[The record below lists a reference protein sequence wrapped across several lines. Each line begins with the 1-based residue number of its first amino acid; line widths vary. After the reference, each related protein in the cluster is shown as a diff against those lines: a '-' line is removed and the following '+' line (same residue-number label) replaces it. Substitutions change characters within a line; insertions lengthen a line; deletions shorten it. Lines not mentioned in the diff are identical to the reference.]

1 MRALS
6 ATLLAA
12 QKAKSLHP
20 IVKIVLTQGVNSYT
34 YTRTRIWDVSHKEH
48 PNSTKLEIELDN
60 ADKTLTALDFKGY
73 QAVLSFGLTTSA
85 GEEYSDTAPLKVIDQ
100 RFNSTS
106 GRLSCILTCIGTKD
120 LMSLDKAL
128 SYYQPDSTSTDTVKT
143 ILSAVLGG
151 TLAPFTHCTALTVV
165 YDSEDALIDTY
176 VPAAAFRI
184 YKGESRLSVVN
195 RLMRYTG
202 CQWIMQEDGYVHV
215 FVPVIS
221 SATLTLR
228 PNGAGDETNITLQTL
243 SGTFHYDKVDEVVA
257 DENATMV
264 YTSAI
269 GWERDLYALPNHS
282 SESGTI
288 KSVKVYA
295 RCWAFGDPTQASLKI
310 AVKTGGTVYAGEE
323 QTITI
328 SWANYSTTWALNP
341 GTGLPWTWA
350 EIDALQAGVSLRQCR
365 TTGIVGQKATYC
377 TQVFVEVTY
386 GVDYEYALSSGYH
399 TFFSKAY
406 QNRLIIPNKV
416 IVTSQ
421 ADDDPQYSGEATDAT
436 SYALIPIT
444 KPYYTRLDSDA
455 QGTAIAAAKIA
466 QLQLDAEGGSATVP
480 INVGAELLDFC
491 KVIDAREGDT
501 RTGNIGWIHRH
512 YNAAKGTWE
521 MSFGFGALDSGRS
534 AEDMMNELE
543 ADSEVA
549 GAFARLV
556 TKDLYAE
563 NIKANQL
570 YIVKHLTDGL
580 AFTDDDPGA
589 GSVSWVEFTLT
600 YDGETYT
607 VVAGNTALKY
617 IWWDLSN
624 PTALQ
629 VTDTKPTMGVGDIL
643 VAINNSGTARQL
655 INFTLIDGSAL
666 YTGSITADEI
676 AARTITAAEIAI
688 GTITA
693 DEINLTT
700 ITQDDIGDGT
710 QFSRV
715 LSTHLDSNGLKI
727 TDAATYQTGYDPS
740 TKRRN
745 FTTTP
750 TTPYDLGDMWH
761 QDGSVKRCTTARAS
775 GAYVAGDWTSVD
787 LDDISDTGTTFA
799 RTLSTHLEA
808 GKLKLTD
815 QAVFDGEWYT
825 ESGVV
830 LDASC
835 GVSLYGDDIALR
847 TFANVTAYNTW
858 KAIED
863 INSIT
868 GVQCY
873 IGTGGQIFAGAGAV
887 WLDSTGLHVEGSRLY
902 FTWGGSASGVI
913 GSASASDFTI
923 GGGAGRSVW
932 IMAAYENPVYLSSGA
947 GIHLQAL
954 ANISINQPIVPST
967 DNTKSVGT
975 SSVKFNAGHFTDL
988 TSYSNLYCVTLTAT
1002 GLATTHSIVPS
1013 ASNTYTLGAS
1023 SQYWSNLYAYTV
1035 SYHTLTAFDA
1045 YDDIALLKAIKT
1057 TTKTDKDGNCMAVL
1071 DIDTFPEG
1079 AKHTE
1084 TTESGEKVSFFDAGG
1099 VAGLALCTSK
1109 RLLDRIELLED
1120 RLMKLEEGRKS

>member
-1 MRALS
+1 
-6 ATLLAA
+6 
-12 QKAKSLHP
+12 
-20 IVKIVLTQGVNSYT
+20 
-34 YTRTRIWDVSHKEH
+34 
-48 PNSTKLEIELDN
+48 
-60 ADKTLTALDFKGY
+60 
-73 QAVLSFGLTTSA
+73 
-85 GEEYSDTAPLKVIDQ
+85 
-100 RFNSTS
+100 
-106 GRLSCILTCIGTKD
+106 
-120 LMSLDKAL
+120 
-128 SYYQPDSTSTDTVKT
+128 
-143 ILSAVLGG
+143 
-151 TLAPFTHCTALTVV
+151 LTVV

-202 CQWIMQEDGYVHV
+202 CQWIIQEDGYVHIFIPLTDATGEWV
-215 FVPVIS
+215 SPTGDTGIWTNTANAYDGDTTT
-221 SATLTLR
+221 SAYRPMAQGYPSDYLVLTH
-228 PNGAGDETNITLQTL
+228 AGLFCDKVRVWGKIDTTPAETTRILELDVYYDGGWHSIHN
-243 SGTFHYDKVDEVVA
+243 GTFTEGEYQEFDVGASKA
-257 DENATMV
+257 I
-264 YTSAI
+264 TSV
-269 GWERDLYALPNHS
+269 RMRFTY
-282 SESGTI
+282 
-288 KSVKVYA
+288 
-295 RCWAFGDPTQASLKI
+295 
-310 AVKTGGTVYAGEE
+310 TGGYM
-323 QTITI
+323 
-328 SWANYSTTWALNP
+328 
-341 GTGLPWTWA
+341 
-350 EIDALQAGVSLRQCR
+350 
-365 TTGIVGQKATYC
+365 VGQCHVYECGLHLA
-377 TQVFVEVTY
+377 
-386 GVDYEYALSSGYH
+386 DYYAYSLASGDH
-399 TFFSKAY
+399 TFFAKAY
-406 QNRLIIPNKV
+406 QNRIIIPNRV
-416 IVTSQ
+416 VVASE

-629 VTDTKPTMGVGDIL
+629 VTDTKPTMGVGDVL

-666 YTGSITADEI
+666 YTGSITADEIAARTITAAEIAIGTITADEI

-815 QAVFDGEWYT
+815 QAVFSGEWYT

-830 LDASC
+830 LDASY

-858 KAIED
+858 KAIGN

-873 IGTGGQIFAGAGAV
+873 IGTGGKIFAGAGAV
-887 WLDSTGLHVEGSRLY
+887 WLDSTGLHIEGNRLY

-932 IMAAYENPVYLSSGA
+932 IMAAYGYPVYLSSGA

-988 TSYSNLYCVTLTAT
+988 HSYSNLYCVTLTAT

-1120 RLMKLEEGRKS
+1120 RLMKLEKGRKS